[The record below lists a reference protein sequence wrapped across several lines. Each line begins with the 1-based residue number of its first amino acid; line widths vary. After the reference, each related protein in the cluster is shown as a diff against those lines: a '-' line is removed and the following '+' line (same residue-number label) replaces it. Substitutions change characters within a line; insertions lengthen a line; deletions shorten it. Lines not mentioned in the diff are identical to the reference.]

1 MLYQKILTGI
11 ASVIA
16 VAAII
21 YLFLLLYKFLAQSNE
36 VFHPRKKITLTPFD
50 IRLYFEEVSFKSSD
64 GINLS
69 GWFVPVRNSRGAMLV
84 FHGKGE
90 NISNGL
96 RLIDYI
102 RRKIGLTVFIIDY
115 RGYGKSEG
123 RPTERGTYL
132 DARAAWEYLTGP
144 RKIKPQ
150 NIIIFGRSLGGP
162 IAAWLAREVKPGALI
177 LDSTF
182 TSVKN
187 LAAQIYPYMPVRKFL
202 RFNYPTIEYLKE
214 ITIPVL
220 IIHSSEDDYIPY
232 SHAVRL
238 YNAAKEPKQF
248 LKIEGKHDNNYI
260 KSEKTYIEGIKY
272 FISGC

>member
-1 MLYQKILTGI
+1 MLYQKIIIGV

-16 VAAII
+16 VAVII
-21 YLFLLLYKFLAQSNE
+21 YLFLTIYKFLAQSNE
-36 VFHPRKKITLTPFD
+36 VFHPKKKITLTPFD
-50 IRLYFEEVSFKSSD
+50 IRLYFEEVSFRSSD

-90 NISNGL
+90 NISDGL
-96 RLIDYI
+96 TLIDYI
-102 RRKIGLTVFIIDY
+102 RRRMGLTVFIIDY

-123 RPTERGTYL
+123 RPTEKGTYL

-162 IAAWLAREVKPGALI
+162 IAAWLAKEVKPGALI

-182 TSVKN
+182 TSVKD
-187 LAAQIYPYMPVRKFL
+187 LAAQIYPYLPVRKFF

-214 ITIPVL
+214 ITRPVL

-232 SHAVRL
+232 SHAIRL

-248 LKIEGKHDNNYI
+248 LKIEGKHSNNYI
-260 KSEKTYIEGIKY
+260 RSEKIYIEGIKY
-272 FISGC
+272 FISGY